1 MQNIEEIRLEINNI
15 DDQILELLNQRMEC
29 VKQIGALKQK
39 TGTAIYRPE
48 REKAILERLSSSKTN
63 KLSKEVIEAI
73 FYEIFAVSRN
83 LEMPQKVAFLGP
95 IGTYTHQ
102 AAQARFGTLSSYIPL
117 STIEAVFKV
126 LDNGE
131 AKFGVVPIEN
141 NTEGAVNI
149 TLDCLKKYEKVKIVA
164 ELYMDIHHSFASISE
179 NISNINKI
187 YSHPQG
193 YAQCRKFLD
202 DHGLGEIEFI
212 PTKSTAQAAELA
224 LKDETS
230 AAICSKIAA
239 HMNKLPILFETIED
253 NNANRTRFF
262 VLSDFKNARSDFD
275 KTSVIFKTGDR
286 PGDLFNFLSMFKEAK
301 VNITKLESR
310 PTKQRN
316 FKQVFYMDFLGHID
330 DENVQNIVKKA
341 KDEDYD
347 IRWLGSYI
355 NQEG

>member
-1 MQNIEEIRLEINNI
+1 MQNIEQIRLEINSV
-15 DDQILELLNQRMEC
+15 DDQILELLNKRMKF
-29 VKQIGALKQK
+29 VKQIGDLKQQS
-39 TGTAIYRPE
+39 GTTIYRPE
-48 REKAILERLSSSKTN
+48 REKAILERLYNSKQN
-63 KLSKEVIEAI
+63 ELSKDVIEAI

-95 IGTYTHQ
+95 IGTYSHQ
-102 AAQARFGTLSSYIPL
+102 AAQARFGTISSYIPL
-117 STIEAVFKV
+117 SSIEAVFKV

-141 NTEGAVNI
+141 NTEGAVGI
-149 TLDCLKKYEKVKIVA
+149 TFDCLKKYEKVKIVA
-164 ELYMDIHHSFASISE
+164 EIYMDIHHSFASLSE
-179 NISNINKI
+179 NISEVFKI

-202 DHGLGEIEFI
+202 DHGLSGVEFI

-224 LKDETS
+224 SKDKNS

-239 HMNKLPILFETIED
+239 HINKLPIMFETIED

-262 VLSDFKNARSDFD
+262 VLSDFKNARSEHD
-275 KTSVIFKTGDR
+275 KTSIIFKTGDR
-286 PGDLFNFLSMFKEAK
+286 PGDLFNFLFLFKNAK
-301 VNITKLESR
+301 INITKLESR
-310 PTKQRN
+310 PIKQRN

-330 DENVQNIVKKA
+330 DDNVQNIMSIA
-341 KDEDYD
+341 QNADYD

>member
-1 MQNIEEIRLEINNI
+1 MQDIEQIRLEINSV
-15 DDQILELLNQRMEC
+15 DDQILELLNKRMKF
-29 VKQIGALKQK
+29 VKQIGDLKQK
-39 TGTAIYRPE
+39 SGTAIYRPE
-48 REKAILERLSSSKTN
+48 REKAILERLYNSKQN
-63 KLSKEVIEAI
+63 ELSKDVIEAI

-95 IGTYTHQ
+95 VGTYSHQ
-102 AAQARFGTLSSYIPL
+102 AAQARFGTISSYIPL

-141 NTEGAVNI
+141 NTEGAVGV
-149 TLDCLKKYEKVKIVA
+149 TFDCLKKYEKVKIVA
-164 ELYMDIHHSFASISE
+164 EIYMDIHHSFASLSE
-179 NISNINKI
+179 NISEVCKI

-202 DHGLGEIEFI
+202 DHGLSGVEFI

-224 LKDETS
+224 SKDKNS

-239 HMNKLPILFETIED
+239 YINKLPIMFETIED

-262 VLSDFKNARSDFD
+262 VLSDFKNARSEHD
-275 KTSVIFKTGDR
+275 KTSIIFKTGDR
-286 PGDLFNFLSMFKEAK
+286 PGDLFNFLFLFKNAK
-301 VNITKLESR
+301 INITKLESR
-310 PTKQRN
+310 PIKQRN

-330 DENVQNIVKKA
+330 DDNVQNIMSIA
-341 KDEDYD
+341 QNADYD

>member
-1 MQNIEEIRLEINNI
+1 MQDIEQIRLEINSV
-15 DDQILELLNQRMEC
+15 DDQILELLNKRMKF
-29 VKQIGALKQK
+29 VKQIGDLKQQS
-39 TGTAIYRPE
+39 GTAIYRPE
-48 REKAILERLSSSKTN
+48 REKAILERLYNSKQN
-63 KLSKEVIEAI
+63 ELSKDVIEAI

-95 IGTYTHQ
+95 VGTYSHQ
-102 AAQARFGTLSSYIPL
+102 AAQARFGTISSYIPL

-141 NTEGAVNI
+141 NTEGAVGV
-149 TLDCLKKYEKVKIVA
+149 TFDCLKKYEKVKIVA
-164 ELYMDIHHSFASISE
+164 EIYMDIHHSFASLSE
-179 NISNINKI
+179 NISEVCKI

-202 DHGLGEIEFI
+202 DHGLSGVEFI

-224 LKDETS
+224 SKDKNS

-239 HMNKLPILFETIED
+239 YINKLPIMFETIED

-262 VLSDFKNARSDFD
+262 VLSDFKNARSEHD
-275 KTSVIFKTGDR
+275 KTSIIFKTGDR
-286 PGDLFNFLSMFKEAK
+286 PGDLFNFLFLFKNAK
-301 VNITKLESR
+301 INITKLESR
-310 PTKQRN
+310 PIKQRN

-330 DENVQNIVKKA
+330 DDNVQNIMSIA
-341 KDEDYD
+341 QNADYD